1 MKEWGDFSMGAQ
13 LVNRNFSADFT
24 ILLAMKEVTDPP
36 QYLSTFAENSHMNA
50 WENN

>member
-1 MKEWGDFSMGAQ
+1 MKEWGDFSMVAQ

-36 QYLSTFAENSHMNA
+36 NISPHLQKILSHECMGK
-50 WENN
+50 